1 MLEDLR
7 TSASKLARA
16 LADRV
21 AEVVPD
27 AVDIAASGA
36 EVTFGRQGDPVEAT
50 DIETIIS
57 QTGDFKEN
65 VEAAALLV
73 LSDVQDFLA
82 EGSTSPW
89 PLSGIGGGSTLP
101 YPHAEWSND
110 RLRLFFGEASRPFL
124 ELRPITLGELT
135 GQ

>member
-1 MLEDLR
+1 VLEDLR

-16 LADRV
+16 LAHRV

-57 QTGDFKEN
+57 QTGDFKQN

-82 EGSTSPW
+82 EGSTSPGHC
-89 PLSGIGGGSTLP
+89 PGLEVGRRCLTRMPSGRMT
-101 YPHAEWSND
+101 A
-110 RLRLFFGEASRPFL
+110 
-124 ELRPITLGELT
+124 
-135 GQ
+135 